1 MTLNCLTCTEPRQRE
16 MYLEKVKV
24 CPSCG
29 AKAKVLKE
37 EEYGGGMVK
46 YTFQCPKC
54 NIRYSGSWKKE
65 KASRKKS

>member
-1 MTLNCLTCTEPRQRE
+1 
-16 MYLEKVKV
+16 MYLERAKV

-37 EEYGGGMVK
+37 EEYGEGMVK

-65 KASRKKS
+65 KTSLKKP